1 MQGTQFSRLLSV
13 PVQIW
18 GKLGIVLYFPV
29 LQHCLQRLQGFTN
42 TFLGAIFG
50 KRFNSTSF
58 INNLMMQY
66 IFKELSKPKE
76 KFWENLPR
84 HLILYRNKNLQ
95 INQSS
100 LIIYFFGK
108 RYTLP
113 KMSNFTIL
121 FQWFYC
127 CQINGFSNDANY
139 AFQ

>member
-1 MQGTQFSRLLSV
+1 
-13 PVQIW
+13 
-18 GKLGIVLYFPV
+18 
-29 LQHCLQRLQGFTN
+29 
-42 TFLGAIFG
+42 
-50 KRFNSTSF
+50 
-58 INNLMMQY
+58 MQY

-76 KFWENLPR
+76 KFWENLQR

-127 CQINGFSNDANY
+127 CQINGFSNNANY